1 MLVALSEAHGESVC
15 HAVRSGRYSGPFS
28 PLHSS
33 VTDLKSPTDPVN
45 DILTVNAIATP
56 SEMDLSALHPALKE
70 LLDRMTGP
78 PRLAVQVVSAFASYV
93 FSLLV
98 KVVQVIEPLRCWAR
112 NSDVTVPSLDLPVK
126 FLRVSRSLMS
136 ES

>member
-78 PRLAVQVVSAFASYV
+78 PHLAVVSAFASYV

-98 KVVQVIEPLRCWAR
+98 KVVQVIEPLRCWAW
-112 NSDVTVPSLDLPVK
+112 DVTVPNLDLPVK
-126 FLRVSRSLMS
+126 FLSRSLL
-136 ES
+136 